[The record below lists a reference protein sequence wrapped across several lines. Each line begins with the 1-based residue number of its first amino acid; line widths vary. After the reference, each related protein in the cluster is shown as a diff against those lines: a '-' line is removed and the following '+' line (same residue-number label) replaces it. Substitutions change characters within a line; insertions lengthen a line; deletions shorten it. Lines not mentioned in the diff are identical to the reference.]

1 MPTFFFY
8 QNLDFVLG
16 RSDTEQELLDRS
28 DGESERRQ
36 PRDITNLVERRKYA
50 TKLFAQLM
58 NVKQGKR
65 PGDLLRDGVFR
76 QQKDI
81 TMMAY
86 IDGWRHMVDLCMS
99 HGSLGYLRHLSEDR
113 IKAMTQHYMS
123 TFENTLLADQGEQRI
138 PWYFTAKTVSDEE
151 EVILGGNFGEPDPFP
166 GVFDED
172 VRSSLARS
180 SLESRVHCVLET
192 CTSPKLHTRSQIGLE
207 SKSDVEAAELD
218 ILSHTS
224 YSGGD
229 STSDSESEDTGASK
243 GVPSLSPVDQ
253 RLGPVDPIEGLLSGQ
268 VRLNVHERQ
277 QPLVSRRVAIHRLCR
292 PDQPHT
298 RLTDLLA
305 IQVVEDDVGDGRVG
319 ENSQSAEGTKVWR
332 KIVLLRGPCG
342 CPGPSLVEVLEQGG
356 QAQ

>member
-1 MPTFFFY
+1 MLRKDSSIDLSSPGTSPGTTPTAPSRKMIPPVSS
-8 QNLDFVLG
+8 LESLTEGVSPTVTPSASEVDLHAVASALSSPTSPG

-151 EVILGGNFGEPDPFP
+151 EVIMGGNFGEPDPFP

-180 SLESRVHCVLET
+180 SLESRAHCVLET

-218 ILSHTS
+218 ILSHMT

-243 GVPSLSPVDQ
+243 GVPSLSQVDR

-268 VRLNVHERQ
+268 VMLNVHERQ
-277 QPLVSRRVAIHRLCR
+277 QQQTPLDHPAWYSKSSRELM
-292 PDQPHT
+292 
-298 RLTDLLA
+298 
-305 IQVVEDDVGDGRVG
+305 
-319 ENSQSAEGTKVWR
+319 
-332 KIVLLRGPCG
+332 
-342 CPGPSLVEVLEQGG
+342 PS
-356 QAQ
+356 